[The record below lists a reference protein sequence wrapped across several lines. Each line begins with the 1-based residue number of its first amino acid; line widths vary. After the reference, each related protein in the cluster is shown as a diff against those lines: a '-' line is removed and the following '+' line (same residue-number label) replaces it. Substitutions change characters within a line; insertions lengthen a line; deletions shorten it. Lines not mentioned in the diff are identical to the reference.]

1 MKRRSIE
8 TEISTGIGSVMN
20 FKLLSSCRVH
30 RIWAIDGTVVF
41 AQGLLGTGLFYRTF
55 EFNRDFLA

>member
-20 FKLLSSCRVH
+20 FKLLSSFRVH
-30 RIWAIDGTVVF
+30 RIWAKYGKVVF
-41 AQGLLGTGLFYRTF
+41 AQGFLGPGVYRIF
-55 EFNRDFLA
+55 EINRDFLA